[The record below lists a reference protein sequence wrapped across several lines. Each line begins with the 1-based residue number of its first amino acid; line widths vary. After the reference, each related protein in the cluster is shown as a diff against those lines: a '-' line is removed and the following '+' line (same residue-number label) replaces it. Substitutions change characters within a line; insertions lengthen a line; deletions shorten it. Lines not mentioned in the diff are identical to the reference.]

1 MIKRILMATD
11 GSKTSVRALKVA
23 IEMAKKMGAKLS
35 LVGVIDNRLYVG
47 RTMPASA
54 SPTRISESVEDYLMQ
69 VAGAYLADASRQC
82 EQSGIEPDIVIR
94 TGHPAE
100 EILKLVYK
108 GPVFNLF
115 EDDVELPNGRVVRRS
130 RVEHRP
136 TIGVVPYIGDGQIV
150 LIRQHRHAV
159 GTSLI
164 EIPAGTMD
172 KGDESP
178 EECVQR
184 ELAEEAGFRAGRL
197 VKLFGGY
204 LVPGYADEFMHFYL
218 AFELIRAPLPP
229 DEDEFIETMTCQLRD
244 ALRMIRDG
252 RIVDSK
258 TALALLLAADYLR
271 ENKMTP

>member
-1 MIKRILMATD
+1 MDDRKA
-11 GSKTSVRALKVA
+11 G
-23 IEMAKKMGAKLS
+23 
-35 LVGVIDNRLYVG
+35 G
-47 RTMPASA
+47 R
-54 SPTRISESVEDYLMQ
+54 
-69 VAGAYLADASRQC
+69 
-82 EQSGIEPDIVIR
+82 QS
-94 TGHPAE
+94 T
-100 EILKLVYK
+100 LVYR
-108 GPVFNLF
+108 GPVFNLY

-178 EECVQR
+178 EDCVQR

-218 AFELIRAPLPP
+218 AFDLIEAPLPP
-229 DEDEFIETMTCQLRD
+229 DEDEFIETMTCPLSD
-244 ALRMIRDG
+244 ALRMVRDG

-271 ENKMTP
+271 ENKMMT

>member
-1 MIKRILMATD
+1 MDDRKA
-11 GSKTSVRALKVA
+11 G
-23 IEMAKKMGAKLS
+23 
-35 LVGVIDNRLYVG
+35 G
-47 RTMPASA
+47 R
-54 SPTRISESVEDYLMQ
+54 
-69 VAGAYLADASRQC
+69 
-82 EQSGIEPDIVIR
+82 QS
-94 TGHPAE
+94 T
-100 EILKLVYK
+100 LVYR
-108 GPVFNLF
+108 GPVFNLY

-178 EECVQR
+178 EDCVQR
-184 ELAEEAGFRAGRL
+184 ELAEEAGYRAGRL

-204 LVPGYADEFMHFYL
+204 LVPGYADEFMHFYM
-218 AFELIRAPLPP
+218 AFDLIEAPLPP
-229 DEDEFIETMTCQLRD
+229 DEDEFIETMTCPLTD
-244 ALRMIRDG
+244 ALRMVRDG

-271 ENKMTP
+271 ENKMMR

>member
-1 MIKRILMATD
+1 MDDRKA
-11 GSKTSVRALKVA
+11 G
-23 IEMAKKMGAKLS
+23 
-35 LVGVIDNRLYVG
+35 G
-47 RTMPASA
+47 R
-54 SPTRISESVEDYLMQ
+54 
-69 VAGAYLADASRQC
+69 
-82 EQSGIEPDIVIR
+82 QS
-94 TGHPAE
+94 T
-100 EILKLVYK
+100 LVYR
-108 GPVFNLF
+108 GPVFNLY

-178 EECVQR
+178 EDCVQR

-218 AFELIRAPLPP
+218 AFDLIEAPLPP
-229 DEDEFIETMTCQLRD
+229 DEDEFIETMTCPLTD
-244 ALRMIRDG
+244 ALRMVRDG

-271 ENKMTP
+271 ENKMMP

>member
-1 MIKRILMATD
+1 MNK
-11 GSKTSVRALKVA
+11 GKSEGPKSKL
-23 IEMAKKMGAKLS
+23 L
-35 LVGVIDNRLYVG
+35 
-47 RTMPASA
+47 
-54 SPTRISESVEDYLMQ
+54 
-69 VAGAYLADASRQC
+69 
-82 EQSGIEPDIVIR
+82 
-94 TGHPAE
+94 
-100 EILKLVYK
+100 YK
-108 GPVFNLF
+108 GPVFQLF
-115 EDDVELPNGRVVRRS
+115 EDEIELPNGRVVQRS

-136 TIGVVPYIGDGQIV
+136 TIGVVPYIGNGQIL

-159 GTSLI
+159 GKMLI

-172 KGDESP
+172 KEEETP

-218 AFELIRAPLPP
+218 AFDLIEAPLPP
-229 DEDEFIETMTCQLRD
+229 DEDEFIEPLSCSMAE

-252 RIVDSK
+252 RIIDSK

-271 ENKMTP
+271 EKGMMP

>member
-1 MIKRILMATD
+1 MDDRKA
-11 GSKTSVRALKVA
+11 G
-23 IEMAKKMGAKLS
+23 
-35 LVGVIDNRLYVG
+35 G
-47 RTMPASA
+47 R
-54 SPTRISESVEDYLMQ
+54 
-69 VAGAYLADASRQC
+69 
-82 EQSGIEPDIVIR
+82 QS
-94 TGHPAE
+94 T
-100 EILKLVYK
+100 LVYR
-108 GPVFNLF
+108 GPVFNLY
-115 EDDVELPNGRVVRRS
+115 EDDVELPNGRMVRRS

-178 EECVQR
+178 EDCVQR

-218 AFELIRAPLPP
+218 AFDLIEAPLPP
-229 DEDEFIETMTCQLRD
+229 DEDEFIETMTCPLSD

-271 ENKMTP
+271 ENKMMR

>member
-1 MIKRILMATD
+1 MDDRKA
-11 GSKTSVRALKVA
+11 G
-23 IEMAKKMGAKLS
+23 
-35 LVGVIDNRLYVG
+35 G
-47 RTMPASA
+47 R
-54 SPTRISESVEDYLMQ
+54 
-69 VAGAYLADASRQC
+69 
-82 EQSGIEPDIVIR
+82 QS
-94 TGHPAE
+94 T
-100 EILKLVYK
+100 LVYR
-108 GPVFNLF
+108 GPVFNLY

-136 TIGVVPYIGDGQIV
+136 TIGVVPYLGDGQIV
-150 LIRQHRHAV
+150 LIRQYRHAV

-172 KGDESP
+172 KGHESP

-184 ELAEEAGFRAGRL
+184 ELAEEAGFKAGRL

-218 AFELIRAPLPP
+218 AFDLIEAPLPP
-229 DEDEFIETMTCQLRD
+229 DEDEFIETMTCPLSD

-271 ENKMTP
+271 ENKMMR

>member
-1 MIKRILMATD
+1 MKK
-11 GSKTSVRALKVA
+11 GKSEGQKSKL
-23 IEMAKKMGAKLS
+23 
-35 LVGVIDNRLYVG
+35 LY
-47 RTMPASA
+47 
-54 SPTRISESVEDYLMQ
+54 Q
-69 VAGAYLADASRQC
+69 
-82 EQSGIEPDIVIR
+82 
-94 TGHPAE
+94 
-100 EILKLVYK
+100 

-115 EDDVELPNGRVVRRS
+115 EDEIELPNGHVVHRS

-136 TIGVVPYIGDGQIV
+136 TIGVVPYIGDGQIL

-159 GTSLI
+159 GKMLI

-172 KGDESP
+172 RAEETP

-218 AFELIRAPLPP
+218 AFDLSEAHLPP
-229 DEDEFIETMTCQLRD
+229 DEDEFIEPLSCSMVE

-258 TALALLLAADYLR
+258 TALALFLAADYLR
-271 ENKMTP
+271 EKGMMP

>member
-1 MIKRILMATD
+1 M
-11 GSKTSVRALKVA
+11 
-23 IEMAKKMGAKLS
+23 
-35 LVGVIDNRLYVG
+35 
-47 RTMPASA
+47 
-54 SPTRISESVEDYLMQ
+54 SE
-69 VAGAYLADASRQC
+69 GNADSRK
-82 EQSGIEPDIVIR
+82 S
-94 TGHPAE
+94 
-100 EILKLVYK
+100 KLVYT

-172 KGDESP
+172 KGDETP

-229 DEDEFIETMTCQLRD
+229 DEDEFIETMTCQLSD

-258 TALALLLAADYLR
+258 TALALLLAADFLR
-271 ENKMTP
+271 ESKMIP

>member
-1 MIKRILMATD
+1 MDDRKA
-11 GSKTSVRALKVA
+11 G
-23 IEMAKKMGAKLS
+23 
-35 LVGVIDNRLYVG
+35 G
-47 RTMPASA
+47 R
-54 SPTRISESVEDYLMQ
+54 
-69 VAGAYLADASRQC
+69 
-82 EQSGIEPDIVIR
+82 QS
-94 TGHPAE
+94 T
-100 EILKLVYK
+100 LVYR
-108 GPVFNLF
+108 GPVFNLY

-178 EECVQR
+178 EDCVQR

-218 AFELIRAPLPP
+218 AFDLIEAPLPP
-229 DEDEFIETMTCQLRD
+229 DEDEFIETMTCPLSD
-244 ALRMIRDG
+244 ALRMVRDG

-271 ENKMTP
+271 ENKMMR

>member
-1 MIKRILMATD
+1 MDDRKA
-11 GSKTSVRALKVA
+11 G
-23 IEMAKKMGAKLS
+23 
-35 LVGVIDNRLYVG
+35 G
-47 RTMPASA
+47 R
-54 SPTRISESVEDYLMQ
+54 
-69 VAGAYLADASRQC
+69 
-82 EQSGIEPDIVIR
+82 QS
-94 TGHPAE
+94 T
-100 EILKLVYK
+100 LVYR
-108 GPVFNLF
+108 GPVFNLY

-172 KGDESP
+172 KGNESP

-218 AFELIRAPLPP
+218 AFDLIEAPLPP
-229 DEDEFIETMTCQLRD
+229 DEDEFIETMTCPLSD

-271 ENKMTP
+271 ENKMMR

>member
-1 MIKRILMATD
+1 MK
-11 GSKTSVRALKVA
+11 
-23 IEMAKKMGAKLS
+23 
-35 LVGVIDNRLYVG
+35 
-47 RTMPASA
+47 
-54 SPTRISESVEDYLMQ
+54 
-69 VAGAYLADASRQC
+69 ADSRK
-82 EQSGIEPDIVIR
+82 S
-94 TGHPAE
+94 
-100 EILKLVYK
+100 KLVYR
-108 GPVFNLF
+108 GPVFSLF
-115 EDDVELPNGRVVRRS
+115 EDDVELPDGRVVRRS

-159 GTSLI
+159 GASLI

-172 KGDESP
+172 KGNESP

-218 AFELIRAPLPP
+218 AFDLIEAPLPP
-229 DEDEFIETMTCQLRD
+229 DEDEFIETMTCPLSD

-258 TALALLLAADYLR
+258 TSMALLLAADSVR
-271 ENKMTP
+271 DNKMMR

>member
-1 MIKRILMATD
+1 MSDRK
-11 GSKTSVRALKVA
+11 
-23 IEMAKKMGAKLS
+23 
-35 LVGVIDNRLYVG
+35 
-47 RTMPASA
+47 
-54 SPTRISESVEDYLMQ
+54 
-69 VAGAYLADASRQC
+69 AD
-82 EQSGIEPDIVIR
+82 SGKS
-94 TGHPAE
+94 
-100 EILKLVYK
+100 KLVYK

-115 EDDVELPNGRVVRRS
+115 EDDVKLPNGRVVRRS

-184 ELAEEAGFRAGRL
+184 ELAEEAGFKAGRL

-218 AFELIRAPLPP
+218 AFDLIRAPLPP
-229 DEDEFIETMTCQLRD
+229 DEDEFIETMTCQLPD

>member
-1 MIKRILMATD
+1 MDDR
-11 GSKTSVRALKVA
+11 KT
-23 IEMAKKMGAKLS
+23 G
-35 LVGVIDNRLYVG
+35 G
-47 RTMPASA
+47 R
-54 SPTRISESVEDYLMQ
+54 
-69 VAGAYLADASRQC
+69 
-82 EQSGIEPDIVIR
+82 QS
-94 TGHPAE
+94 T
-100 EILKLVYK
+100 LVYR
-108 GPVFNLF
+108 GPVFNLY

-178 EECVQR
+178 EDCVQR

-218 AFELIRAPLPP
+218 AFDLIEESLPA
-229 DEDEFIETMTCQLRD
+229 DEDEFIETMTCPLSD

-271 ENKMTP
+271 DNKMMR

>member
-1 MIKRILMATD
+1 MSDRKA
-11 GSKTSVRALKVA
+11 GSGKS
-23 IEMAKKMGAKLS
+23 KL
-35 LVGVIDNRLYVG
+35 L
-47 RTMPASA
+47 
-54 SPTRISESVEDYLMQ
+54 
-69 VAGAYLADASRQC
+69 
-82 EQSGIEPDIVIR
+82 
-94 TGHPAE
+94 
-100 EILKLVYK
+100 YK

-115 EDDVELPNGRVVRRS
+115 EDEIELPNGRVIRRS

-159 GTSLI
+159 GASLL

-178 EECVQR
+178 EECAQR
-184 ELAEEAGFRAGRL
+184 ELAEETGYRAGRL

-204 LVPGYADEFMHFYL
+204 LVPGYADEFMHFFL
-218 AFELIRAPLPP
+218 AFDLVRAPLPP
-229 DEDEFIETMTCQLRD
+229 DEDEFIETMTCPLPD

-258 TALALLLAADYLR
+258 TALALLLVSDYLR
-271 ENKMTP
+271 ENKAMR

>member
-1 MIKRILMATD
+1 MSDRK
-11 GSKTSVRALKVA
+11 
-23 IEMAKKMGAKLS
+23 
-35 LVGVIDNRLYVG
+35 
-47 RTMPASA
+47 
-54 SPTRISESVEDYLMQ
+54 
-69 VAGAYLADASRQC
+69 AD
-82 EQSGIEPDIVIR
+82 SGKS
-94 TGHPAE
+94 T
-100 EILKLVYK
+100 LVYR

-115 EDDVELPNGRVVRRS
+115 EDDVKLPNGRVVRRS

-172 KGDESP
+172 KGAESP

-218 AFELIRAPLPP
+218 AFDLIEAPLPP
-229 DEDEFIETMTCQLRD
+229 DEDEFIETLTCPMPE

-271 ENKMTP
+271 ENKLMT